1 MQQGD
6 GEKAVPR
13 PWHRFYFRAFDAL
26 MYDRF
31 IGAMG
36 GEGPIYYQAM
46 SRYAADK
53 GLTGEDL
60 DMFEIFM
67 NSMDG
72 EYLAIRR
79 EQSEKH
85 DAEDAAKKA
94 KR

>member
-1 MQQGD
+1 
-6 GEKAVPR
+6 
-13 PWHRFYFRAFDAL
+13 

-36 GEGPIYYQAM
+36 GEGPIYYQAI

-53 GLTGEDL
+53 GLTGEDFDL
-60 DMFEIFM
+60 FEIFI

-79 EQSEKH
+79 EQSEKRE
-85 DAEDAAKKA
+85 AEEASRKA
-94 KR
+94 TR